1 MSGPSNDPV
10 LVKKQYS
17 TEANL
22 RARQALYEEREGE
35 NPPDVLWRKLREWRP
50 RTVLEVGGGEG
61 ELSQRMQDELGAK
74 VTFLDQSERMVEI
87 ARARGL
93 DARLGD
99 VQELPFRDASFD
111 MVVAA
116 WMLYHV
122 QDIDRA
128 LGEIARVLQPGG
140 SLVAV
145 TNSLRHLAELRE
157 LIGPIQPNFDKQF
170 HSENGEEL
178 LGRHFSAIERI
189 DTEVKVTVRDRAK
202 LVAYQ
207 QSLSTPVRPVPDDVQ
222 LPFIVHGRCAIFRAT
237 K

>member
-1 MSGPSNDPV
+1 MPTNDPQ
-10 LVKKQYS
+10 LVREQYAS
-17 TEANL
+17 EANL

-35 NPPDVLWRKLREWRP
+35 NPPDVLWRKLEEWRP

-61 ELSQRMQDELGAK
+61 ELAARMRDKIGAS
-74 VTFLDQSERMVEI
+74 VTFLDQSERMVEV

-93 DARLGD
+93 DAHLGD
-99 VQELPFRDASFD
+99 VQHLPFADASFD
-111 MVVAA
+111 TVVAA

-128 LGEIARVLQPGG
+128 LAEIARVLEPGG
-140 SLVAV
+140 ALVAV

-157 LIGPIQPNFDKQF
+157 LIGPIQPNFEHQF
-170 HSENGEEL
+170 HAENGEAL
-178 LGRHFSAIERI
+178 LRRHFAGVERI

-207 QSLSTPVRPVPDDVQ
+207 QSLSTPARPVPDDVE